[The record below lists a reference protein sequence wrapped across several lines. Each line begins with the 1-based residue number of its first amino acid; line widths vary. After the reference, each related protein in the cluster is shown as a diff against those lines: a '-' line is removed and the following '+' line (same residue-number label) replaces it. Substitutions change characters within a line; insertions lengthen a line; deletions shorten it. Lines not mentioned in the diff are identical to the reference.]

1 MQRRARVGREVV
13 INPSVRGG
21 KCVQKFRTHLVQ
33 IFNADLGGARC
44 VWLCHAADQR
54 HTAILCAAEEH
65 STLKSVEVV
74 QVGTRGHAKQAQ
86 TAARC
91 PTWVRGAYRCSGRP
105 AARWTG
111 TRHFVV
117 RKIQETSRCGLTPSL
132 PRSCIQERA
141 LASRASVFRPPFQL
155 SRPRHFEQPPTQWCS
170 HSSCSTHLSSRKC
183 RDEPV
188 GFR

>member
-1 MQRRARVGREVV
+1 MQRRARVVREVV

-21 KCVQKFRTHLVQ
+21 KRVQKFRTHLVR
-33 IFNADLGGARC
+33 IFNADFGGARC
-44 VWLCHAADQR
+44 VWLCHPADQR

-74 QVGTRGHAKQAQ
+74 QVGTRGHAKQSQ

-117 RKIQETSRCGLTPSL
+117 RKIQETSRC
-132 PRSCIQERA
+132 A
-141 LASRASVFRPPFQL
+141 VLARDY
-155 SRPRHFEQPPTQWCS
+155 RPRVRRAALPGAFIRSAAWT
-170 HSSCSTHLSSRKC
+170 
-183 RDEPV
+183 V
-188 GFR
+188 

>member
-21 KCVQKFRTHLVQ
+21 KRVQKFRTHLVQ

-44 VWLCHAADQR
+44 VWLCHPADQR

-65 STLKSVEVV
+65 STLESVEVV

-91 PTWVRGAYRCSGRP
+91 PTCGA
-105 AARWTG
+105 
-111 TRHFVV
+111 
-117 RKIQETSRCGLTPSL
+117 
-132 PRSCIQERA
+132 RSMP
-141 LASRASVFRPPFQL
+141 VFRQTSDEVDGNTGFFGTESTGDL
-155 SRPRHFEQPPTQWCS
+155 TQ
-170 HSSCSTHLSSRKC
+170 C
-183 RDEPV
+183 RARRWRTCRGGADRTRREEK
-188 GFR
+188 